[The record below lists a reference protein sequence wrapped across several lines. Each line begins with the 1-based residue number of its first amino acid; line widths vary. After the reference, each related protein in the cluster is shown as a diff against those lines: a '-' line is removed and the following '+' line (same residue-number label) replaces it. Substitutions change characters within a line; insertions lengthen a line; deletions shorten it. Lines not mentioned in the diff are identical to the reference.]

1 MSGEALHIRG
11 LSFSYPGAG
20 RKTLS
25 EINLDIEPGQLVVL
39 CGPSGGGK
47 TTLLRQL
54 KPALAPH
61 GLLAGEIL
69 LGDTPLE
76 KLDQRRQS
84 GEIGFVLQSP
94 DEQLATDKVWHELAF
109 GLESLGV
116 PSGAIRR
123 RVAEMAAFFGIQE
136 WLNRSVDS
144 LSGGQ
149 KQLVALASVMVMDP
163 SVLLLDEPT
172 SQLDPVAAAEFLS
185 TVARLNREL
194 GLTVLLTEH
203 RLEEALPHADRAVVL
218 DNGTIVADGKPGEV
232 GRALLDGGHRMFL
245 SMPSPMRIWAGAGGE
260 GDCPLTVGEGRIWLD
275 KLVEKRPLAP
285 VPPHNYAQGGETAL
299 KVSEVWF
306 RYTPESEDIL
316 KDLHVEI
323 PSGTMFALMG
333 GNGAGKSTAMAVI
346 AGLLRPRR
354 GRVEVF
360 GRNLEDIPKGERY
373 NGLLG
378 VLPQAPQTLF
388 VRKTVEEELWDV
400 VEGFN
405 LPESEKR
412 ERVEHAAELCEI
424 THLKDSHP
432 FDLSGGEQ
440 QRAALAKVLLQS
452 PKILLLDEPTKGMD
466 AAFKEKLADIL
477 KRLQM
482 GGATIVMVS
491 HDVEFC
497 ARYADRCAL
506 LFDGNVVSQGTPEEF
521 FPGNSFYTTAAHRM
535 SRHRLPQ
542 AVTVEDVVASCGGQ
556 TEERE
561 WKPAVLPA
569 RAASVEEEIP
579 PLPGWR
585 KGLCV
590 LFAVIAALAGWWTLQ
605 GDTAQ
610 ISMQWRQVIGTLIL
624 CVSALLSMACVRWGR
639 VPKHRIPDR
648 PITPGGKIT
657 LLVVLILAPLTLWMG
672 LALWNGDKLYF
683 VALLLMLETALPFLV
698 NFEKRKPKARELVLI
713 AVLTAIAVAGRV
725 AFFAVPQFK
734 PLLAVVIVA
743 GAALG
748 CETGFLVGMAS
759 MLISN
764 FYVGQSAYTP
774 FQMFAVGLIG
784 CLAGLL
790 FRKTVKPGRVT
801 MSAYGFF
808 SALLI
813 YGCILNSVVVLLS
826 GTPPTLELFIASM
839 VSGLPM
845 DLVHGLSTAFFLCA
859 IGPELLDKVVRI
871 RKKYGFLS
879 IK

>member
-11 LSFSYPGAG
+11 LSFSYPGVG
-20 RKTLS
+20 RKTLDHIDL
-25 EINLDIEPGQLVVL
+25 EIEPGQLVVL

-54 KPALAPH
+54 KPSLAPH
-61 GLLAGEIL
+61 GVLEGEIL
-69 LGDTPLE
+69 LGDTPLNE
-76 KLDQRRQS
+76 LDHRRQS

-136 WLNRSVDS
+136 WLDRSVDS

-218 DNGTIVADGKPGEV
+218 DNGVIVADGKPSEV
-232 GRALLDGGHRMFL
+232 GRTLLDGGHRMFL
-245 SMPSPMRIWAGAGGE
+245 SMPSPMRIWAGAGGV

-275 KLVEKRPLAP
+275 KLAEQRPLNP
-285 VPPHNYAQGGETAL
+285 VKPHVYASGGETAL
-299 KVSEVWF
+299 KISEVWF
-306 RYTPESEDIL
+306 RYTPDSGDIL
-316 KDLHVEI
+316 KDLNVEI
-323 PSGTMFALMG
+323 PSGTVFALMG

-360 GRNLEDIPKGERY
+360 GKNLEDIHPKERY
-373 NGLLG
+373 SGLLG
-378 VLPQAPQTLF
+378 VLPQQPQTLF

-400 VEGFN
+400 VESF
-405 LPESEKR
+405 PISQSEKQ
-412 ERVEHAAELCEI
+412 ERVDHVADLCEI
-424 THLKDSHP
+424 GHLRNAHP

-466 AAFKEKLADIL
+466 AAFKEKLAGIL
-477 KRLQM
+477 KRLQA

-535 SRHRLPQ
+535 SRHRLPD
-542 AVTVEDVVASCGGQ
+542 AVTVEDVVVSCGGQ
-556 TEERE
+556 AEEKE
-561 WKPAVLPA
+561 WKPAVLPERGGPA
-569 RAASVEEEIP
+569 EEEIS

-585 KGLCV
+585 KGCAV
-590 LFAVIAALAGWWTLQ
+590 LFALIAAGAGWWTLR
-605 GDTAQ
+605 GDTPGL
-610 ISMQWRQVIGTLIL
+610 SMQWRQVVGTLIMCL
-624 CVSALLSMACVRWGR
+624 SILLSMAFVRWGR
-639 VPKHRIPDR
+639 VQKNHLPER
-648 PITPGGKIT
+648 PLTPGGKLT
-657 LLVVLILAPLTLWMG
+657 WLVVLILAPITLWMG
-672 LALWNGDKLYF
+672 LYLWNGDKLYF
-683 VALLLMLETALPFLV
+683 VALLLMLETALPFVV
-698 NFEKRKPKARELVLI
+698 NFEHRKPKARELVLI
-713 AVLTAIAVAGRV
+713 AVLTALAVAGRV
-725 AFFAVPQFK
+725 AFFAIPQFK
-734 PLLAVVIVA
+734 PLVAVAIVA

-748 CETGFLVGMAS
+748 CETGFLVGAAS
-759 MLISN
+759 MFLSN

-774 FQMFAVGLIG
+774 FQMFAVGLIA

-790 FRKTVKPGRVT
+790 FRKAVKPGRAAL
-801 MSAYGFF
+801 SLYGFF
-808 SALLI
+808 AALLI
-813 YGCILNSVVVLLS
+813 YGVILNSVVVLLS
-826 GTPPTLELFIASM
+826 GSTPTAGMFISAM

-859 IGPELLDKVVRI
+859 IGPELLEKVARI
-871 RKKYGFLS
+871 RKKYGLLE
-879 IK
+879 K